1 MAEPLHQFKA
11 EFFKALAHPT
21 RIRILERL
29 RDGEGTV
36 GELQRV
42 LGLDQSAVSQ
52 QLAVLRR
59 QAIVEAEKR
68 GATVRYRVRD
78 ETLFQLLDVARLM
91 FNNRLT
97 VSQDL
102 LRALRAEDRAGR
114 VPRADTGRPRRPV
127 RR

>member
-29 RDGEGTV
+29 RVGQGTV

-59 QAIVEAEKR
+59 EAIVEAEKQ
-68 GATVRYRVRD
+68 GVTVRYRVRD
-78 ETLFQLLDVARLM
+78 ETLFQLLDVARRM
-91 FNNRLT
+91 FDNRLT
-97 VSQDL
+97 VSQNL

-114 VPRADTGRPRRPV
+114 VPRGDAGRRRRAA